1 MFCHLKNVEI
11 KDYNVMIDDAR
22 RTASE
27 KALKDKAFN
36 IAINLKYDKYQ
47 RGLTS
52 MVYNFFD
59 KKTLVVMLPMKLK
72 KMNN

>member
-1 MFCHLKNVEI
+1 
-11 KDYNVMIDDAR
+11 MIDDAR

-47 RGLTS
+47 RGLTF

>member
-1 MFCHLKNVEI
+1 
-11 KDYNVMIDDAR
+11 MIDDAR

>member
-1 MFCHLKNVEI
+1 M

-27 KALKDKAFN
+27 KALEDKAFN
-36 IAINLKYDKYQ
+36 IAINLKYHKYQ
-47 RGLTS
+47 RVLTS

-59 KKTLVVMLPMKLK
+59 KKPLVVMLLMKLK

>member
-59 KKTLVVMLPMKLK
+59 KKTLVVMLLMKLK

>member
-1 MFCHLKNVEI
+1 
-11 KDYNVMIDDAR
+11 MIDDAR

-59 KKTLVVMLPMKLK
+59 KKTLVVMLLMKLK

>member
-1 MFCHLKNVEI
+1 MFYHLKNVEI

-27 KALKDKAFN
+27 KALKDKTFN

-59 KKTLVVMLPMKLK
+59 KKPLVVMLLMKLK

>member
-59 KKTLVVMLPMKLK
+59 KETLVVMLPMKLK